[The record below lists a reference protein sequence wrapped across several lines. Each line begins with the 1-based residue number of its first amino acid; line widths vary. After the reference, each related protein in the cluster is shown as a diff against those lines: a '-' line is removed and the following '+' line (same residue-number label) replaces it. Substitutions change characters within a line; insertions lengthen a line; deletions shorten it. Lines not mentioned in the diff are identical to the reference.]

1 MLPASAGA
9 YGDGGERPRGEK
21 WAIRFRPK
29 GSAQNG
35 RINPVANNEE
45 TFASLARA
53 LPLNLSPP
61 EKEGERGTHLL
72 GRVADIGPRSA
83 IFQREP
89 VS

>member
-1 MLPASAGA
+1 MDAA
-9 YGDGGERPRGEK
+9 YVVGDSCRGE
-21 WAIRFRPK
+21 
-29 GSAQNG
+29 GSCLNG
-35 RINPVANNEE
+35 RFEGVANNAE